1 MHQSGGVQHLDGLTA
16 KRRTT
21 EIRKF
26 RKLDYRRKQK
36 RIPAL
41 V

>member
-1 MHQSGGVQHLDGLTA
+1 VKHLDTLTP

-36 RIPAL
+36 RIQSL
-41 V
+41 S